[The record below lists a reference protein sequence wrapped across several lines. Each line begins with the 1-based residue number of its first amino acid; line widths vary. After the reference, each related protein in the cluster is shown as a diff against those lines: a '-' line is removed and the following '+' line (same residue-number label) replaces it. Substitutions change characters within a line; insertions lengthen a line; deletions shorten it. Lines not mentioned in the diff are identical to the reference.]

1 MDLLG
6 TDLTKVAGAYSTF
19 AGVLAGFVFG
29 VMGYLLASRSLAVH
43 DHRHDATLSWSLL
56 AFVGLSI
63 SCFLFAL
70 LSGEDR
76 FTAVTAAHPIPTR
89 IRPLVLTIVASGVF
103 TMAILVLLL
112 ALIWLFKREEI
123 NDAVLWQLR
132 GIIWL
137 TGLLSVSYFD
147 GTFSAISVALGQGG
161 TVDLHVI
168 QTLVIWALAI
178 VSGEVAGFVLRIPKG
193 DKAHRMRQIVRVVT
207 QIAFVLVVFGCAG
220 LFNIID
226 DANEAGYSTWHV
238 LAYEWWGVGAFGVV
252 LFLCIL
258 NLPGW
263 RAEKDPDRSKEPATV
278 EAKPEREQR

>member
-29 VMGYLLASRSLAVH
+29 VMGYLLASRSRAVH
-43 DHRHDATLSWSLL
+43 DHRHDATLSWSVL

-76 FTAVTAAHPIPTR
+76 FTSVTAAHPLPTR
-89 IRPLVLTIVASGVF
+89 IRPLTLSIVASGVF
-103 TMAILVLLL
+103 TMAILMLLL
-112 ALIWLFKREEI
+112 ALIWLFKREET
-123 NDAVLWQLR
+123 NDIVILQLR
-132 GIIWL
+132 GVIWL
-137 TGLLSVSYFD
+137 TGLLTVSYFD
-147 GTFSAISVALGQGG
+147 GSFSAVSVALGTGG
-161 TVDLHVI
+161 TVDLHVV

-178 VSGEVAGFVLRIPKG
+178 VSGELAGFVLRVPKG
-193 DKAHRMRQIVRVVT
+193 EKAHEMRQSVRI
-207 QIAFVLVVFGCAG
+207 IAQSVLILIIFGCAG

-238 LAYEWWGVGAFGVV
+238 LAYEWWGVGAFAVV
-252 LFLCIL
+252 LFLCVL

-263 RAEKDPDRSKEPATV
+263 RTEKSPIHSNEIATAV
-278 EAKPEREQR
+278 AVHERDQP